1 MKYQTVSCSLIF
13 LLWLFRKF
21 RFSSHFRY
29 PIPPFDF
36 SVKGVTSISADVHKY
51 GLAPKGTSVVLY
63 RNHDI
68 RKVKTIVLSV
78 TLYRNHDIR
87 KVKTIVLSV
96 TVGMSDV
103 CLSIS
108 NLDPELAVQ
117 MLMKDN
123 ILVLL
128 VLTTLPGISEL
139 VFSSL
144 TCGSLV

>member
-78 TLYRNHDIR
+78 TL
-87 KVKTIVLSV
+87 
-96 TVGMSDV
+96 GMSDA

-128 VLTTLPGISEL
+128 VLTTLPGIAEL

>member
-1 MKYQTVSCSLIF
+1 MKYQIVSCSLIF

-78 TLYRNHDIR
+78 TL
-87 KVKTIVLSV
+87 
-96 TVGMSDV
+96 GMSDE

-128 VLTTLPGISEL
+128 VLTTLPGIAEL

>member
-1 MKYQTVSCSLIF
+1 

-78 TLYRNHDIR
+78 T
-87 KVKTIVLSV
+87 
-96 TVGMSDV
+96 VGMSDV

-117 MLMKDN
+117 VLMKDN
-123 ILVLL
+123 LLVLL

>member
-1 MKYQTVSCSLIF
+1 MKYQIVSCSLIF

-78 TLYRNHDIR
+78 TL
-87 KVKTIVLSV
+87 
-96 TVGMSDV
+96 GMSDV

-128 VLTTLPGISEL
+128 VLTTLPGIAEL

>member
-13 LLWLFRKF
+13 LLWLSRKF
-21 RFSSHFRY
+21 NFSSHFRY

-78 TLYRNHDIR
+78 TLGI
-87 KVKTIVLSV
+87 
-96 TVGMSDV
+96 SDV

-128 VLTTLPGISEL
+128 VLTTLPGIAEL

-144 TCGSLV
+144 TCASLV

>member
-78 TLYRNHDIR
+78 TLG
-87 KVKTIVLSV
+87 T
-96 TVGMSDV
+96 SDV

-128 VLTTLPGISEL
+128 VLTTLPGIAEL